1 MNPTEALC
9 PNCRAKVPVQA
20 VTCPVCSHSLTPPKS
35 EGGPSPAKSTRGWPI
50 FFGVL
55 LLPALL
61 TLVTARSDDVWP
73 FFTFGLSLITAL
85 YCGFWLAGRIC
96 RTTGARLAAGVAL
109 SGGFY
114 VLSFILCCAGCAI
127 GGAQLDFR

>member
-1 MNPTEALC
+1 MSATG
-9 PNCRAKVPVQA
+9 
-20 VTCPVCSHSLTPPKS
+20 S
-35 EGGPSPAKSTRGWPI
+35 SPAKSTRGWLI

-61 TLVTARSDDVWP
+61 TLVTARSDNVWP

-85 YCGFWLAGRIC
+85 YCGFWVAGRIC
-96 RTTGARLAAGVAL
+96 RTTGARLAVGGAL

-114 VLSFILCCAGCAI
+114 ALSFILCCAGCAV